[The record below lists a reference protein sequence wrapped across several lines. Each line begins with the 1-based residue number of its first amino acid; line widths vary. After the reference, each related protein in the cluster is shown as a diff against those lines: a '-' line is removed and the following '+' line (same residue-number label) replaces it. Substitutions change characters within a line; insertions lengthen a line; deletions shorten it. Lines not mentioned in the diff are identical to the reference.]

1 MDNNYNSQ
9 QNGFSN
15 DSQQGNA
22 YYNTQQN
29 GYMNNTQ
36 QNNGYYNPQQNYYMN
51 NNTQDKGKTSMI
63 CGIASIVLC
72 FIGWFCCI
80 GYSGVALAIVAIIF
94 ANQTKQVNGGEMTK
108 EGKIGMITG
117 IVGLGVLLL
126 GFGVGLVIGMVS
138 VMGV

>member
-9 QNGFSN
+9 QN
-15 DSQQGNA
+15 
-22 YYNTQQN
+22 N
-29 GYMNNTQ
+29 GYMNNPQ
-36 QNNGYYNPQQNYYMN
+36 QNNGYYNPQQNYNMNN

-63 CGIASIVLC
+63 CGIASIVVC

-80 GYSGVALAIVAIIF
+80 GYAGIALSIVAIVF
-94 ANQTKQVNGGEMTK
+94 AIQTKQTNGGEMTK

-117 IVGLGVLLL
+117 IIGLGVLLL
-126 GFGVGLVIGMVS
+126 GFGVGLVIGMAS